1 MKTGLKVVI
10 LIAVILFL
18 IVALFIGA
26 RIWLNYAWFNQ
37 LGYLHIYT
45 KILTTKLWLW
55 FSSFG
60 LFALFAALN
69 LYVVFRRQGVA
80 GLKFQQQGQPV
91 EINRKVSVIVAGAVF
106 FFVALIM
113 AGNWSGRWEEVLKL
127 FNRTTFGVADPLL
140 QQDASF
146 YVFILPIYLFLRSWA
161 LGAVVITL
169 IVVSIIYLLSDQF
182 TYKGNVVSMSPRAK
196 RHILMLFLLITIIIA
211 WSYWLKRFKLILSPG
226 GLVFGAT
233 YKDVKILMPAFIIM
247 IGVSLFTIFMARR
260 GMKKLQFKPLLI
272 GYGVLIGGAIVITGI
287 IPGVFQQL
295 SVRPNELQKETPYI
309 EHNIEYT
316 RKGFN
321 FEDIDTR
328 EFPVNDSLTANDF
341 APNTDITK
349 HIRLWDHRPLEATYQ
364 QLQEFRLYYDF
375 LNVDVDRYHF
385 PNDLRQVMLSAREIK
400 YSDIP
405 AKAQTWVN
413 RTLQYTHGY
422 GLAMSPVNE
431 IGSEGLPTFFVKDIP
446 PKISVPLK
454 IEQPQIYYGE
464 ETDPYVITNTK
475 LPEFDYPKGNTNV
488 TTHYQGTGGIPIK
501 NGLRKLLLAIRLRT
515 FEIVFTNYLNPDSR
529 LMIYRNIMERVPK
542 LMPFL
547 QYDPDPYLV
556 VFDGKL
562 YWIIDAY
569 TVSDSFPYS
578 TPYRNQFNYIRNSVK
593 ITVDAYN
600 GDVSFYIMDK
610 EDPLLRT
617 YGKIFPR
624 SFKDISEMP
633 KGLLMHIRY
642 PMYLFS
648 AQATLYETYHMTDP
662 VVFYNKEDMWAIPKE
677 IYSGSETEVIP
688 YYVIIKIPD
697 LGNTELYAMIL
708 PYTPTNKNN
717 MVSWIAAICDP
728 TNYGKIIEYQF
739 PKEKLI
745 YGPMQIESRIDQN
758 TDISQLF
765 TLWSQRG
772 SKIIRGNML
781 VIPIKDS
788 LIYVEPVFLVAENS
802 ELPELKRVIVGY
814 QDKIAFAPTLLE
826 ALTNLFGTIPGVAAV
841 PQPQAAVLPLPSGI
855 QNIAEL
861 VKQVLSTYDN
871 ALKSLKNED
880 LENFGRL
887 IKALEPL
894 LKQLDERTKQAVPV
908 VGSSS
913 GQGG

>member
-1 MKTGLKVVI
+1 
-10 LIAVILFL
+10 
-18 IVALFIGA
+18 
-26 RIWLNYAWFNQ
+26 
-37 LGYLHIYT
+37 
-45 KILTTKLWLW
+45 
-55 FSSFG
+55 
-60 LFALFAALN
+60 
-69 LYVVFRRQGVA
+69 
-80 GLKFQQQGQPV
+80 
-91 EINRKVSVIVAGAVF
+91 
-106 FFVALIM
+106 
-113 AGNWSGRWEEVLKL
+113 
-127 FNRTTFGVADPLL
+127 
-140 QQDASF
+140 
-146 YVFILPIYLFLRSWA
+146 
-161 LGAVVITL
+161 
-169 IVVSIIYLLSDQF
+169 
-182 TYKGNVVSMSPRAK
+182 
-196 RHILMLFLLITIIIA
+196 
-211 WSYWLKRFKLILSPG
+211 
-226 GLVFGAT
+226 
-233 YKDVKILMPAFIIM
+233 
-247 IGVSLFTIFMARR
+247 
-260 GMKKLQFKPLLI
+260 
-272 GYGVLIGGAIVITGI
+272 
-287 IPGVFQQL
+287 
-295 SVRPNELQKETPYI
+295 
-309 EHNIEYT
+309 
-316 RKGFN
+316 
-321 FEDIDTR
+321 
-328 EFPVNDSLTANDF
+328 
-341 APNTDITK
+341 
-349 HIRLWDHRPLEATYQ
+349 
-364 QLQEFRLYYDF
+364 
-375 LNVDVDRYHF
+375 
-385 PNDLRQVMLSAREIK
+385 
-400 YSDIP
+400 
-405 AKAQTWVN
+405 
-413 RTLQYTHGY
+413 
-422 GLAMSPVNE
+422 
-431 IGSEGLPTFFVKDIP
+431 
-446 PKISVPLK
+446 
-454 IEQPQIYYGE
+454 
-464 ETDPYVITNTK
+464 
-475 LPEFDYPKGNTNV
+475 
-488 TTHYQGTGGIPIK
+488 
-501 NGLRKLLLAIRLRT
+501 
-515 FEIVFTNYLNPDSR
+515 
-529 LMIYRNIMERVPK
+529 
-542 LMPFL
+542 
-547 QYDPDPYLV
+547 
-556 VFDGKL
+556 
-562 YWIIDAY
+562 
-569 TVSDSFPYS
+569 
-578 TPYRNQFNYIRNSVK
+578 
-593 ITVDAYN
+593 
-600 GDVSFYIMDK
+600 
-610 EDPLLRT
+610 
-617 YGKIFPR
+617 
-624 SFKDISEMP
+624 
-633 KGLLMHIRY
+633 MHIRY